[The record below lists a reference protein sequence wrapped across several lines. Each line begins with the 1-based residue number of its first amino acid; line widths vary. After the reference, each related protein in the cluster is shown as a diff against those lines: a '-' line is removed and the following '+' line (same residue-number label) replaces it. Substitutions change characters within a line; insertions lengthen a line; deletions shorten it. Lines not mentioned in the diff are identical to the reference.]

1 MINETISD
9 RSRAI
14 LTAREW
20 IERRPLFLDT
30 ETTGLGPGDQIVD
43 IAVVDS
49 DGSTIL
55 NTLIKPTIGIANGA
69 AIAHGITDE
78 MVSSAPTFDVLW
90 PFLATLMRGRTV
102 ITYNARFD
110 FRMMIQSGCAWSVDQ
125 IVSMIDDID
134 QCCAMTLYAGF
145 WGEYDAYHDSYRW
158 QRLETAARQCGL
170 AFTGSAHRALADAQM
185 ARLVM
190 LHIAGQRTGGIN
202 DPAD

>member
-9 RSRAI
+9 RNRAI

-20 IERRPLFLDT
+20 IERKPLYLDT
-30 ETTGLGPGDQIVD
+30 ETTGLGPDDQIVD

-90 PFLATLMRGRTV
+90 PFLFALMRGRAV
-102 ITYNARFD
+102 ITYNAPFD
-110 FRMMIQSGCAWSVDQ
+110 FRMMIQSAKAWSVGQVTDQ
-125 IVSMIDDID
+125 LQQVR
-134 QCCAMTLYAGF
+134 QCCAMTLYARF
-145 WGEYDAYHDSYRW
+145 WGEYDAYHDNYRW

-170 AFTGSAHRALADAQM
+170 AFTGPAHRALADAQM

-190 LHIAGQRTGGIN
+190 LHIAGQKTGGIH
-202 DPAD
+202 DPTN